1 MDKLY
6 NDTALEQLREL
17 EYAIRD
23 GLVYNEEQTA
33 EIVRSCEDIIGLLT
47 ERL

>member
-17 EYAIRD
+17 EYAIRN
-23 GLVYNEEQTA
+23 GLSYGEDKKA
-33 EIVRSCEDIIGLLT
+33 EIIRLCEDIIKLF
-47 ERL
+47 E